1 MDGVPDLSALLK
13 GKLQLLSKKS
23 TSAGALE
30 TTGSEDIGAS
40 KEKTPSLVDEDI
52 GAEPSASSP
61 KKKKSKK
68 AKRNVTAGQQT
79 TSLVENTPLK
89 EAVSPDKAFG
99 GSKKKKRPKKK
110 TKKKSVETETQPS
123 VDGTTSGD
131 VAGRGSHSLETP
143 SEKRRRVSASE
154 SEPRGESAASERTAP
169 DSVARSGTRYEG
181 SLAKREGVEFPDRVQ
196 FSHDEKNPL
205 FFNPLQCAELTR
217 QIRGGMRELPPV
229 GDLYFKDEYIDA
241 AFTRKRSDGGM
252 NYLVENYDITLKQ
265 TMVQLGASEKLAQAR
280 LKAIE
285 RVRAEHKKA
294 NDKAAKEKEVLR
306 VKFEE
311 LEGKLKSD
319 RVSRKELA
327 WEKARLEWATVALE
341 KEKAELREE
350 RDAAVEKLIKERQRL
365 KDSDLAL
372 SLLLL
377 PSRFVDERFKASFDT
392 YGSNVDLIGS
402 ETASQLLTS
411 RDAVEDQSAGQSGEP
426 AVDITSP
433 PTERTDASEKGSP
446 EKDNALVREEGTKDV
461 GPEDPVLVSDTSSE
475 EREEEEDQAEKTPSP
490 EPDEEEASSETEKGS
505 APSIPSSNLD
515 ADLPAP
521 VPDSIEDPTVSIAED
536 P

>member
-1 MDGVPDLSALLK
+1 MYEDHQVAKS
-13 GKLQLLSKKS
+13 GKEGGHMVTNYSDNIF
-23 TSAGALE
+23 G
-30 TTGSEDIGAS
+30 
-40 KEKTPSLVDEDI
+40 
-52 GAEPSASSP
+52 SASS
-61 KKKKSKK
+61 
-68 AKRNVTAGQQT
+68 
-79 TSLVENTPLK
+79 
-89 EAVSPDKAFG
+89 SPTG
-99 GSKKKKRPKKK
+99 TKRPKKK

-154 SEPRGESAASERTAP
+154 SEPRGESAVSERTAP

-205 FFNPLQCAELTR
+205 FFNPLKCAELTR

-265 TMVQLGASEKLAQAR
+265 TMVQLGASEKLAQVR

-350 RDAAVEKLIKERQRL
+350 RDAAVEKLIKEGQHL
-365 KDSDLAL
+365 KDSRVRDYLA
-372 SLLLL
+372 
-377 PSRFVDERFKASFDT
+377 R
-392 YGSNVDLIGS
+392 
-402 ETASQLLTS
+402 
-411 RDAVEDQSAGQSGEP
+411 
-426 AVDITSP
+426 
-433 PTERTDASEKGSP
+433 
-446 EKDNALVREEGTKDV
+446 
-461 GPEDPVLVSDTSSE
+461 
-475 EREEEEDQAEKTPSP
+475 
-490 EPDEEEASSETEKGS
+490 
-505 APSIPSSNLD
+505 LD
-515 ADLPAP
+515 ALGKTKNLYGQASGTRKCLEMIR
-521 VPDSIEDPTVSIAED
+521 DSGTEIPQEMRAGEAA
-536 P
+536 